1 MTKSKKGAE
10 PVKVRERHVLNE
22 VNTFYH
28 EGINQ
33 DNYRT
38 CRSSGYHRTSA
49 FGYFFLGGE
58 SEIKR
63 IKTKQDIIDNWNV
76 CKLNDYGCE
85 CQGLGRYCY
94 AIYNKK
100 RNILVLDEEMCPEPW
115 NIIRAVNKDCNI
127 FKVRNIRD
135 YNIIRKPKQLAIANL
150 DYIIAGY
157 VRQLA
162 PYYRLLKGYSI
173 TLNYGK
179 IYDSNIVNIRNQIKL
194 IVDTFPSIP
203 RNKSLGKQYIYV
215 NRKYNAINFE
225 EINFPTINDIINYK
239 VFTKEEIKF
248 INQKRWWTKYGYGK
262 GISFKETQDNW
273 NTKVNDL
280 YNGVRL
286 WQDDVITRQHES
298 MIAWQSRVNELE
310 SKVNAYR
317 KAAIDKVL
325 NLNAGEQLKKWRE
338 KDGGKY
344 DKLKIVYKD
353 FKVRG
358 RTIEWF
364 EHTEFVNCDCFDNK
378 QLKLSEDKKEVITS
392 GGARVTLIHAI
403 SLFNTLYKKYIV
415 PHLVDW
421 VKCTLNEDY
430 IVNLIDKHIHIGYY
444 ELRRIGYKEK
454 VTDYA
459 NKPLGYKE
467 WFVEIGCHTLW
478 LDDVKEFVRYYHLE
492 DKVNF
497 DCKEIKR

>member
-33 DNYRT
+33 DNYRI
-38 CRSSGYHRTSA
+38 CRSGGYHRTSA
-49 FGYFFLGGE
+49 FGYFFIGVE

-100 RNILVLDEEMCPEPW
+100 RNILVLNEEMCPEPW

-215 NRKYNAINFE
+215 NRKYNANNFE
-225 EINFPTINDIINYK
+225 EIDFPTINDIINYK
-239 VFTKEEIKF
+239 VFSKEEIKL
-248 INQKRWWTKYGYGK
+248 INQKRWWTKHGYGK
-262 GISFKETQDNW
+262 GITFKETQTNW

-280 YNGVRL
+280 YNGIRL
-286 WQDDVITRQHES
+286 WQYDVILRQHES
-298 MIAWQSRVNELE
+298 MIAWQTRVNELE
-310 SKVNAYR
+310 SKVNADR
-317 KAAIDKVL
+317 KVAIDKVL

-392 GGARVTLIHAI
+392 GGARVTLVHAI
-403 SLFNTLYKKYIV
+403 SLFNTLYSKYIV

-421 VKCTLNEDY
+421 VKCTLDEDY
-430 IVNLIDKHIHIGYY
+430 YVDLKDKHIHIGYY

-478 LDDVKEFVRYYHLE
+478 LDNVKEFCRYYHLE

-497 DCKEIKR
+497 DCKEVKH